1 MEKKDYRLAA
11 IVFTDIVGFS
21 RMMEK
26 DEKGTLQLL
35 HMHNDL
41 IQGIVA
47 KRGGT
52 VIKTIGDAFMLDF
65 RNTVD
70 ALQCAMDIQYSLHE
84 YNKDHRDLPLVLRIG
99 IHLGDIYFYEN
110 DALGEGINIASRLQA
125 AAHPGCI
132 CISQDVYNLV
142 LNKVDFTADKLGK
155 MSLKNISKEIHAY
168 EIATPN
174 VEFFPNQQA
183 RRIIDPEKAKETD
196 TEITPASHYTSG
208 PIEDQVRSSTADER
222 LLKKTELKRKIFED
236 IKQAGRRLSADQM
249 LVRYGSEGDIAKELI
264 RELCEKGILL
274 DKSTDARAPGDS
286 STNQADRAPGYM
298 PKDEGLTGSFKE
310 LGSAFLDIGRKIE
323 REVSKEI
330 DGALER
336 KRQRE
341 AQAGSSGQAEAE
353 GQSRR
358 ETRHRHNDS
367 HVHVAGVVIGG
378 DKDSKDSH
386 EATRSTTQAEAP
398 GKIQGADWE
407 EYRAQ
412 LIYKAQAER
421 RGFFGHLI
429 PFIGVNAGL
438 MFINMQTTSF
448 PWALFPLGGWGIGL
462 LTHLATVMQKNETAR
477 RAARLQDLD
486 NEEMDVFRKMQKNES
501 DFFAHFAS
509 NVSVILFL
517 FMINLITSPA
527 HLWAAI
533 PGIFMGVGL
542 ASHWFKFITTR
553 SNLSRQFKQL
563 RARTGKRRRNAAS
576 TIKEDTTDYGPW
588 TALVEEAKAARAAIF
603 ERMDYDPDRPIKKK
617 RRSDDS
623 SPIDDDMVPALNA
636 YVDQVQFLALK
647 ANEVA
652 RIVELIPTDALA
664 KDKAELTQKIEA
676 GVSPNLEREYK
687 KSIGE
692 IERQEKSWHDL
703 KEQQELMVLRM
714 RSSVNNLKQMHID
727 MARLSNMTDDQGK
740 LTETIVRDKTAELN
754 RHLDDLRAG
763 YQEIGI
769 LEDRAE

>member
-26 DEKGTLQLL
+26 DEKGTLTLL

-183 RRIIDPEKAKETD
+183 RRIIDPEKAVETD
-196 TEITPASHYTSG
+196 TELAPSRQQAMASAGEPVHS
-208 PIEDQVRSSTADER
+208 RTADER

-249 LVRYGSEGDIAKELI
+249 LVRYGSEGDIAKELVQ
-264 RELCEKGILL
+264 ELCAKGILL
-274 DKSTDARAPGDS
+274 DSAADAKTKTASNSTTGNTS
-286 STNQADRAPGYM
+286 QAPGYM

-341 AQAGSSGQAEAE
+341 AQAGSAGQA
-353 GQSRR
+353 GQDGGPGRGS
-358 ETRHRHNDS
+358 RHRHSDT

-378 DKDSKDSH
+378 DSH
-386 EATRSTTQAEAP
+386 DASPDAPNTARGSTRSEAP

-412 LIYKAQAER
+412 LFAKAQAER

-438 MFINMQTTSF
+438 MFINLQTTSF
-448 PWALFPLGGWGIGL
+448 PWAVFPLGGWGKCYI
-462 LTHLATVMQKNETAR
+462 
-477 RAARLQDLD
+477 
-486 NEEMDVFRKMQKNES
+486 
-501 DFFAHFAS
+501 
-509 NVSVILFL
+509 
-517 FMINLITSPA
+517 
-527 HLWAAI
+527 
-533 PGIFMGVGL
+533 
-542 ASHWFKFITTR
+542 
-553 SNLSRQFKQL
+553 
-563 RARTGKRRRNAAS
+563 
-576 TIKEDTTDYGPW
+576 
-588 TALVEEAKAARAAIF
+588 
-603 ERMDYDPDRPIKKK
+603 
-617 RRSDDS
+617 
-623 SPIDDDMVPALNA
+623 
-636 YVDQVQFLALK
+636 
-647 ANEVA
+647 
-652 RIVELIPTDALA
+652 
-664 KDKAELTQKIEA
+664 
-676 GVSPNLEREYK
+676 
-687 KSIGE
+687 
-692 IERQEKSWHDL
+692 
-703 KEQQELMVLRM
+703 
-714 RSSVNNLKQMHID
+714 
-727 MARLSNMTDDQGK
+727 
-740 LTETIVRDKTAELN
+740 
-754 RHLDDLRAG
+754 
-763 YQEIGI
+763 
-769 LEDRAE
+769 